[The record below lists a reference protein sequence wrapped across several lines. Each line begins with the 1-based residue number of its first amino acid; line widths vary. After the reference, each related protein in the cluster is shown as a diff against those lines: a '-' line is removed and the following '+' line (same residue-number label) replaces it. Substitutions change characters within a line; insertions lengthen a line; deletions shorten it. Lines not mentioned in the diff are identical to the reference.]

1 MSETLKSAT
10 QVQNN
15 SVPQSYT
22 TMPRHFMNQRVPQ
35 VPQVPQVQNQQMSGT
50 LGISPVSLQN
60 QVPSA
65 VQVQHPSAQLAYMG
79 TTGGTLQKV
88 KRIYL

>member
-1 MSETLKSAT
+1 
-10 QVQNN
+10 
-15 SVPQSYT
+15 
-22 TMPRHFMNQRVPQ
+22 MPRHFMNQR

-60 QVPSA
+60 QVPQSA